1 MRMSLDDTLQVL
13 ADEKRRDMLY
23 ALEDSDSDSFTYNE
37 VIDALREGG
46 EEIEDYRERLRLEMS
61 HVHLPKMEVNGLV
74 DYDEGTE
81 VINYESNEEIR
92 ELLGLVE
99 ELD

>member
-1 MRMSLDDTLQVL
+1 MSLDDNLRLL

-23 ALEDSDSDSFTYNE
+23 ALEKSDSFTYSE

-46 EEIEDYRERLRLEMS
+46 EEMEDYRERLRLEMS
-61 HVHLPKMEVNGLV
+61 HVHLPKMEVNGVV
-74 DYDEGTE
+74 DYDESSE
-81 VINYESNEEIR
+81 VITYESNEEIR
-92 ELLGLVE
+92 ELLGFVE